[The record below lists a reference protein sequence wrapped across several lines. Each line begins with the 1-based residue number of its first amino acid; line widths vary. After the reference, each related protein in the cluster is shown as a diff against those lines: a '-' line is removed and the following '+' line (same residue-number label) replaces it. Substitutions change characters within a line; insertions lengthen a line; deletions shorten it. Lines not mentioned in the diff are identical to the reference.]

1 MFQKLKDKFSIFV
14 GLHPQVT
21 TYAIGIGVTLGIGLA
36 LSFVMAP
43 HGVMAILV
51 KKRIW
56 TPTFQIH
63 HGGHWY

>member
-1 MFQKLKDKFSIFV
+1 MFQKLKDKFSTFV
-14 GLHPQVT
+14 ALHPQVT

-36 LSFVMAP
+36 LSSVMAP

>member
-1 MFQKLKDKFSIFV
+1 
-14 GLHPQVT
+14 VT